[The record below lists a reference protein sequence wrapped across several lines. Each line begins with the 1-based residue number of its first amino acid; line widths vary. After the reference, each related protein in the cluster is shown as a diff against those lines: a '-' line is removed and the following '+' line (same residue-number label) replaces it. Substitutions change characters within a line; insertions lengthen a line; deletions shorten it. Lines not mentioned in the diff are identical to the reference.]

1 MPLTCTAGITGEHM
15 HILITGGGGFIG
27 QKLARRLAKDG
38 ALRGR
43 PVTSITLIDLAM
55 PAPVPA
61 DIPVSCLACDI
72 SDRTALGAVMARPFD
87 VIFHLAAV
95 VSGAAEADFDLGLRV
110 NLFGTLNLFETARV
124 AGSAPVLVYASSAA
138 VHGGEEP
145 EVITDGV
152 ELNPQTSYG
161 TQKAVGELLL
171 SDMSRRGFL
180 DGRGLRL
187 PTVSIRPGKAN
198 AAASSFMSSIFRDT
212 LQGQTANC
220 PVPRDFEVWHT
231 APRTVVA
238 NLIHA
243 ATLDGAAFG
252 FNRCL
257 NLTGRTDTI
266 GDMIAA
272 MTRVAG
278 PAAEARI
285 TWHPDPVIER
295 IVRGWRARVLP
306 EKAQRLGFAADA
318 SFEDTVRWFLEDDVL
333 LPA

>member
-1 MPLTCTAGITGEHM
+1 M

-27 QKLARRLAKDG
+27 QKLAHRLATDG
-38 ALRGR
+38 ALRGQ
-43 PVTSITLIDLAM
+43 PIASLTLIDLAV

-61 DIPVSCLACDI
+61 PFPVSCLACDI
-72 SDRTALGAVMARPFD
+72 SDSAALAPVMSRRFD

-110 NLFGTLNLFETARV
+110 NLFGTLNLLEAARA
-124 AGSAPVLVYASSAA
+124 AGNAPVLVYASSAA

-145 EVITDGV
+145 QVITDGV

-161 TQKAVGELLL
+161 TQKAMGELLL

-187 PTVSIRPGKAN
+187 PTVSIRPGKPN

-220 PVPRDFEVWHT
+220 PVPRDFQVWHT

-252 FNRCL
+252 TNRCL
-257 NLTGRTDTI
+257 NLTGRRDTI
-266 GDMIAA
+266 GEMIAA

-278 PAAEARI
+278 PAAESRI
-285 TWHPDPVIER
+285 TWQSDPVIER
-295 IVRGWRARVLP
+295 IVRGWRAHILP
-306 EKAQRLGFAADA
+306 EKALHLGFASDA

-333 LPA
+333 SPA